1 MGNKT
6 YAPISIKEHEFKDGG
21 SVLKV
26 SFKADKLIAFAN
38 QHVNA
43 KGYVNLVFA
52 RSKEVGKYGD
62 THYAY
67 LDTWEPKPKVE
78 PVDPPPAK
86 NAKDSD
92 DLPF

>member
-26 SFKADKLIAFAN
+26 SFRADKLIAFAN

-52 RSKEVGKYGD
+52 RS
-62 THYAY
+62 
-67 LDTWEPKPKVE
+67 
-78 PVDPPPAK
+78 
-86 NAKDSD
+86 
-92 DLPF
+92 